1 MFEDGNRVSSCDDP
15 TSISD
20 NNRVSSCDYQP
31 DTINSEP
38 SKGHI
43 LDKADE
49 LSYNTNEAISNTFNN
64 IRSRPKK
71 RLRQTASGLFIALA
85 LAWWTPA
92 FNSCEKEDITAP
104 KIRQTERTINTDKWE
119 KLKVSVE
126 WNKLKIWKYEIA
138 SWEDDN
144 IDNCYVSSMTI
155 SRKDST
161 WKPNTQDI
169 KPWNYIDTSKLPN
182 IITCTVT
189 ISDGKNTSTFTFT
202 INIKDIIENQKPT
215 ITILKDNVNVTQPQK
230 FIVDLTNNHNIK
242 IGDETIATL
251 NDEDLSTCTV
261 SGQLKPE
268 KQEQEKKVTPW
279 DNLEEPGTLKITITD
294 KEWLYNRGEVTLT
307 VDNVIENK
315 EPTITSIKSTVDVSK
330 PKKYTI
336 YTDHINIWDERVR
349 NLSDE
354 DLNNCTVSI
363 SFKKEGEEEEFK
375 TVSSSDELK
384 YDGTLSAIITDPQWL
399 FNSSNIT
406 LEVKNQKPTI
416 NILKPE
422 GVTSQWEIKVF
433 INKDDNTIVIGDEP
447 TDEPAISWTDDR
459 TDNCDISVT
468 FKKKNETE
476 SKPVSS
482 WTTIYQKS
490 EEWEWELEVVIDDKE
505 WGKNNGKINITKKA
519 PDLVNWL
526 ENIQSLSMKIDQE
539 VNLLQWVTFSD
550 WTTLEKLEIVVDG
563 KRYPVNY
570 IQQGQ
575 WVYSANYIPQIPWDY
590 SVILTLNS
598 NWSNP
603 ELVVN
608 VNKAVN
614 PLEYNNPTLETVDHI
629 KNYYSWFNN
638 LSPENQEF
646 IKDHIL
652 ISYITSEWYK
662 LDNLEYIIAW
672 ETTTQDYPTENV
684 WLERPS
690 QHTNHADR
698 WYKWVADM
706 ALGATIKTCWWNIIQ
721 LKDYAKNHPDKMFM
735 VSCATD
741 NLSKTSHDEFTNNEV
756 YEELN
761 EIFDNSN
768 NSVFS
773 ISVWNDE
780 WWWRN
785 KKLNEDQ
792 PEQEGGWYTQAS
804 INSDLDNKY
813 TVSWYNNTKNNIF
826 WDDLESA
833 RPIWFGKENKNIV
846 VAFIQPTD
854 KLNREEE
861 STKSSWPTAF
871 RSSTLWNHLSVL
883 VYNYHSTTLESAN
896 KIFVQKYLAQKPFMY
911 KDQADWKIKEW
922 GFRYFSDT
930 DKFKNNE
937 LLHKPEIDAVQLN
950 NEITPLPSGHWLYY
964 LWPSIEFEYNWKKYN
979 PSDNYDIRQTAIS
992 SWKDI
997 QYYSN
1002 TTLDIKRGWKWTT
1015 SFKVGVLNK
1024 SGKKISDITTTI
1036 TKNYDYEY
1044 FTNSLNYS
1052 NYNQSN
1058 YSQPY
1063 YNQSN
1068 YSQPYYNQPN
1078 YNQPNYNQPNYNQP
1092 NYNQPNYNQP
1102 NYNQPN
1108 YD

>member
-64 IRSRPKK
+64 IQSRPKK

-161 WKPNTQDI
+161 GKPNTQDI

-354 DLNNCTVSI
+354 DLNNCSVSI
-363 SFKKEGEEEEFK
+363 SFKKEGEEEFK

-384 YDGTLSAIITDPQWL
+384 YDGTLSATITDPQWL
-399 FNSSNIT
+399 FSSSDIT
-406 LEVKNQKPTI
+406 LNVKNQKP
-416 NILKPE
+416 NITVLKPE
-422 GVTSQWEIKVF
+422 WITSQWEIKAY
-433 INKDDNTIVIGDEP
+433 INKNNNTIILWSEP
-447 TDEPAISWTDDR
+447 TDQPVISWTDDR
-459 TDNCDISVT
+459 TDNCDVSIT
-468 FKKKNETE
+468 FKKSNEDQAKSIQSWDILF
-476 SKPVSS
+476 SK
-482 WTTIYQKS
+482 W
-490 EEWEWELEVVIDDKE
+490 EEWEWELNVVIDDKE
-505 WGKNNGKINITKKA
+505 WGENNAKINVSKEA

-526 ENIQSLSMKIDQE
+526 ENIKWLSLQIDKE
-539 VNLLQWVTFSD
+539 INLLEWVKFSD
-550 WTTLEKLEIVVDG
+550 WVTLEKLEVVVDG
-563 KRYPVNY
+563 NKRYPVDY
-570 IQQGQ
+570 VPQDA
-575 WVYSANYIPQIPWDY
+575 WTYLANYTPERPWKYDI
-590 SVILTLNS
+590 ILTLNS
-598 NWSNP
+598 NWSNKEIP
-603 ELVVN
+603 VN
-608 VNKAVN
+608 INNAVE
-614 PLEYNNPTLETVDHI
+614 PLKYNTPSLTPANVFEKYSWYNNL
-629 KNYYSWFNN
+629 
-638 LSPENQEF
+638 PEKKQEF
-646 IKDHIL
+646 IRDHVL
-652 ISYITSEWYK
+652 ISYYASEWCNM
-662 LDNLEYIIAW
+662 DNLEYIIFW
-672 ETTTQDYPTENV
+672 EDTQDIECENV
-684 WLERPS
+684 WFEDINEQS
-690 QHTNHADR
+690 THADFA
-698 WYKWVADM
+698 YKWIKNISPKS
-706 ALGATIKTCWWNIIQ
+706 TIKTCWWTRDFLERYINQHPEKLFIVSCASGGSLGTNTREKLQNNPGYSALKNI
-721 LKDYAKNHPDKMFM
+721 LKCKNVIVVVANWNLLTNYNKILSEKEVEQPKWRYSSASVYSEIHNKYNSLCYDPYQNNILLDDSICLLPIWDFWKLNEIVEFISILNEWTSSSYPTSQFASALSNCLKAISKNHPW
-735 VSCATD
+735 
-741 NLSKTSHDEFTNNEV
+741 KTL
-756 YEELN
+756 EELN
-761 EIFDNSN
+761 
-768 NSVFS
+768 S
-773 ISVWNDE
+773 IM
-780 WWWRN
+780 
-785 KKLNEDQ
+785 
-792 PEQEGGWYTQAS
+792 
-804 INSDLDNKY
+804 LDNY
-813 TVSWYNNTKNNIF
+813 YN
-826 WDDLESA
+826 WE
-833 RPIWFGKENKNIV
+833 PIK
-846 VAFIQPTD
+846 
-854 KLNREEE
+854 
-861 STKSSWPTAF
+861 
-871 RSSTLWNHLSVL
+871 
-883 VYNYHSTTLESAN
+883 
-896 KIFVQKYLAQKPFMY
+896 Y
-911 KDQADWKIKEW
+911 KDENDWTIKDW
-922 GFRYFSDT
+922 VTKYRPNTG
-930 DKFKNNE
+930 KLINE
-937 LLHKPEIDAVQLN
+937 EILHKTEIEAVQLN
-950 NEITPLPSGHWLYY
+950 SEDTPLPSYDWIYY
-964 LWPSIEFEYNWKKYN
+964 LWPSIQFEYQWKRYN
-979 PSDNYDIRQTAIS
+979 PSDNYDVRQTAIS
-992 SWKDI
+992 SWEKI

-1002 TTLDIKRGWKWTT
+1002 TTLDIKRGWKWST
-1015 SFKVGVLNK
+1015 SFEVGVLDK
-1024 SGKKISDITTTI
+1024 SGKKMTDVEIKKV
-1036 TKNYDYEY
+1036 TKTY
-1044 FTNSLNYS
+1044 NYS
-1052 NYNQSN
+1052 L
-1058 YSQPY
+1058 
-1063 YNQSN
+1063 
-1068 YSQPYYNQPN
+1068 
-1078 YNQPNYNQPNYNQP
+1078 
-1092 NYNQPNYNQP
+1092 
-1102 NYNQPN
+1102 
-1108 YD
+1108 